1 MLPPALVSVP
11 HSPRGSSDGEDPG
24 GALAAIILG
33 TYREMP
39 GLTLH
44 LNQAARFFGVET
56 ATCISALELLVSGGH
71 LYRRAD
77 GQYARW
83 PGDTR

>member
-1 MLPPALVSVP
+1 MPFPSESIEL
-11 HSPRGSSDGEDPG
+11 SPRTPGSSDDERPG
-24 GALAAIILG
+24 GLAAIILG

-44 LNQAARFFGVET
+44 LDQAARFFGVET
-56 ATCISALELLVSGGH
+56 ATCSRVLEALVTAGY
-71 LYRRAD
+71 LYRKAD